1 MQNNIIIRVENFFK
15 IFPYDKL
22 LHFTFGVFLSLIFYD
37 SFAWW
42 ESLLITLSL
51 AIIIELYD
59 KLSRKGTPEVLDI
72 IYTIAGWGITF
83 VILIL

>member
-1 MQNNIIIRVENFFK
+1 MNRLKKIFTK

-37 SFAWW
+37 FFAWW
-42 ESLLITLSL
+42 QLLLITLSL

-59 KLSRKGTPEVLDI
+59 KLSKKGTPEVLDI
-72 IYTIAGWGITF
+72 VYTIAGWGIAF
-83 VILIL
+83 LIMII